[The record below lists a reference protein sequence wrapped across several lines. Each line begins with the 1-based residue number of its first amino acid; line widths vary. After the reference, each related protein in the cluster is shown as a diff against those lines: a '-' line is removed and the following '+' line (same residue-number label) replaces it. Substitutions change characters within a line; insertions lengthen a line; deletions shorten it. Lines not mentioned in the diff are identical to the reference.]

1 MPYVTH
7 GNCSL
12 SNSVHTDQQ
21 NFGKQRTQQA
31 EEVREVMGLFV
42 GIRAYDG
49 LLMGELTSKYF
60 LFCFY
65 VNVI

>member
-49 LLMGELTSKYF
+49 LLMGEF
-60 LFCFY
+60 
-65 VNVI
+65 NE

>member
-49 LLMGELTSKYF
+49 LLMGEFNEQIFSLLF
-60 LFCFY
+60 LCQCH
-65 VNVI
+65 